1 MRRERFGP
9 AQWLLLTLM
18 ALGALA
24 ALFPFVWMFA
34 SATRPASDVLALP
47 PRWNIGSALLPN
59 LRTLIEEG
67 FLRAAFNSVFLAAV
81 TTLLT
86 LLLSA
91 LGGYAMTGFKSRVG
105 GILFGIILLTLFVPA
120 QVTII
125 PVFKLLADLH
135 VLGTYWAVILPA
147 IASPF
152 ALFYMRQGFLS
163 FPQELAEAARI
174 DGANEW
180 RVFWHIALPA
190 VRPTLASLAVFVF
203 LFQWNSYFWPLVVL
217 NTPESFT
224 LPLFLNALST
234 RNTVDYGALMLGL
247 SLATLPVLLLF
258 VFARRLFTSAVLSGA
273 VKG

>member
-1 MRRERFGP
+1 MSHRRYGP
-9 AQWLLLTLM
+9 AQWVLFIVI

-24 ALFPFVWMFA
+24 ALFPFFWMFA
-34 SATRPASDVLALP
+34 SATRPASDVLAIP
-47 PRWNIGSALLPN
+47 PRWNIGSSLLPN
-59 LRTLIEEG
+59 LRTLLEDG
-67 FLRAAFNSVFLAAV
+67 FLRAAFNSVLLAV
-81 TTLLT
+81 FTTVLT

-91 LGGYAMTGFKSRVG
+91 LGGYAMTFKSRLG
-105 GILFGIILLTLFVPA
+105 GLLFGIILITLFVPA

-125 PVFKLLADLH
+125 PIFKLLAGMQL
-135 VLGTYWAVILPA
+135 LGSYWAVILPA

-152 ALFYMRQGFLS
+152 GLFYMRQGFLS

-224 LPLFLNALST
+224 LPLYLSAMSN
-234 RNTVDYGALMLGL
+234 RNTVDYGAMMLGV
-247 SLATLPVLLLF
+247 SLTTLPVLLLF
-258 VFARRLFTSAVLSGA
+258 VFARRLFTSAVLGGA